1 MSHFYTLNILKHYEM
16 KYDIPK
22 DKLKDVDII
31 QYELFKNKNKVYN
44 MSLKQRQQININY
57 IAMESKKS
65 IVSDKMYLVPDDYNV
80 NF

>member
-1 MSHFYTLNILKHYEM
+1 MSYFFAVNM

-65 IVSDKMYLVPDDYNV
+65 IMSEKSHKFPDDYNG

>member
-1 MSHFYTLNILKHYEM
+1 MSYFFAVNM

>member
-1 MSHFYTLNILKHYEM
+1 MSYFFAVNM

-65 IVSDKMYLVPDDYNV
+65 IMSEKTHQFPDDYNG

>member
-1 MSHFYTLNILKHYEM
+1 MSYFFTVNM